1 MELCTKPQVLKCK
14 FVYNYLATSYGER
27 FLGSGLVTIPD
38 YGTWKPRR
46 RKYDPAFSRR

>member
-1 MELCTKPQVLKCK
+1 M
-14 FVYNYLATSYGER
+14 FIR
-27 FLGSGLVTIPD
+27 FLGLVTIPD